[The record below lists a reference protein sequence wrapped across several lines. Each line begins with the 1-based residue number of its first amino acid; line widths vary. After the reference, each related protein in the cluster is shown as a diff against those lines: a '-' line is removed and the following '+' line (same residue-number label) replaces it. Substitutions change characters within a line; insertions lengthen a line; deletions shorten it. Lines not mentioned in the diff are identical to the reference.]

1 MSNDRNIPAFPRP
14 HSGNTNFAQEGMTL
28 RDYTAIKSLKT
39 YSDDTPELMLENA
52 IRAYKQADAMLKAR
66 EA

>member
-1 MSNDRNIPAFPRP
+1 MNTEDKIEWLEK
-14 HSGNTNFAQEGMTL
+14 GNAEWRGISV
-28 RDYTAIKSLKT
+28 RDYIAIKSLKT
-39 YSDDTPELMLENA
+39 YSDDTPELMLQNA

>member
-1 MSNDRNIPAFPRP
+1 MNNELAFPQPDVPTVYGR
-14 HSGNTNFAQEGMTL
+14 GMSL
-28 RDYTAIKSLKT
+28 RDYIAIKSLKT

-66 EA
+66 ES